1 MRIYDTIT
9 EKSFSVSNNSQD
21 RVLYGFRKKCVAID
35 RIIDQDRQDHQ
46 DHQLYFLTLTLN
58 RLNEDKISG
67 DLNKILCFIRYRFN
81 QANAPFYYV
90 WVLEF
95 QKKRYL
101 KYGVEVP
108 HWHIAILTIQ
118 GALPDVQFNA
128 DRFPHYKVL
137 KEGSIITAREL
148 FKFWGY
154 GQVFCEKAFSSN
166 LYGYLSKY
174 IEKEIYLRGDQEG
187 GTRKR
192 SLRQFGSSNFR
203 YYIYPKWAF
212 DSVVNGSQIYADML
226 LSKKGSILDIIG
238 LDERGCLI
246 EEVKIR
252 SPYVALHYPF

>member
-9 EKSFSVSNNSQD
+9 GRVFPVSDNKAD
-21 RVLYGFRKKCVAID
+21 RVLYGFRKKCIAID
-35 RIIDQDRQDHQ
+35 RIREVSPGLE
-46 DHQLYFLTLTLN
+46 LYLLTLTLN
-58 RLNEDKISG
+58 RLNEDRLSG
-67 DLNKILCFIRYRFN
+67 DLDKFLGFVRHRLARVDAYFK
-81 QANAPFYYV
+81 YV
-90 WVLEF
+90 WVLEY

-101 KYGVEVP
+101 KTGVLVP

-154 GQVFCEKAFSSN
+154 GQVFCEHAWSNN

-192 SLRQFGSSNFR
+192 SLRQFGSSNFG
-203 YYIYPKWAF
+203 YYGYPKWAF
-212 DSVVNGSQIYADML
+212 DSVINGSQIYADML
-226 LSKKGSILDIIG
+226 LLKKGSILDIMG
-238 LDERGCLI
+238 LDKQGCLI
-246 EEVKIR
+246 ERVKIR
-252 SPYVALHYPF
+252 SPYISLHYPF